1 MIWHFRLL
9 NIVKFVIS
17 PDDHSRYLP
26 VGWHYQSMSCLARP
40 SQTTLVDRVPPHAF
54 FMVSAVFHYLGPS
67 FAVLLFS
74 HVGVLG
80 VAWLRIASAAA
91 IFAAWRRPWRVLI
104 DGDRRTQMLV
114 VALGVTLALM
124 NCAFYLAIARM
135 PLATVAAIEF
145 VATIVIA
152 LVGVRTVRNVAALM
166 IAVSGVF
173 LLMGTKSS
181 GDGLGVLLAIVNA
194 ILFGIYIVLGH
205 AISRAGGA
213 SGIDRL
219 GAAML
224 VALVVAMPIGV
235 AEVAPAL
242 SRPMLILAGIGV
254 GVSSSVIPYICDQ
267 LAMARLPR
275 ATFALMLTLLPA
287 TAAIVGLVVLA
298 QIPSGIEI
306 AGILLVATGVG
317 VHKPAQD

>member
-1 MIWHFRLL
+1 MSDKRSYHQRTA
-9 NIVKFVIS
+9 VVIPEEPGIIKACRNGVHAS
-17 PDDHSRYLP
+17 N
-26 VGWHYQSMSCLARP
+26 A
-40 SQTTLVDRVPPHAF
+40 TLVGHVRPQAF

-74 HVGVLG
+74 HIGVLG

-91 IFAAWRRPWRVLI
+91 VFAVWRRPWRVVI
-104 DGDRRTQMLV
+104 DGDRNGRMLI

-124 NCAFYLAIARM
+124 NSAFYLAIDRM

-145 VATIVIA
+145 VAAIVVA
-152 LVGVRTVRNVAALM
+152 LVGVRSLRNVAALFV
-166 IAVSGVF
+166 AVAGFF
-173 LLMGTKSS
+173 LLIGLQWS
-181 GDGLGVLLAIVNA
+181 GDGLGVLLAIANA
-194 ILFGIYIVLGH
+194 ALFGVYIVIGH
-205 AISRAGGA
+205 AISRSQGA

-224 VALVVAMPIGV
+224 VAGIAVMPFGV
-235 AEVAPAL
+235 AEVVPAL
-242 SRPMLILAGIGV
+242 SRPELILAGIGV
-254 GVSSSVIPYICDQ
+254 GVSSSVIPYVCDQ

-287 TAAIVGLVVLA
+287 TATVVGMAVLA
-298 QIPSGIEI
+298 QVPTPADI

-317 VHKPAQD
+317 LHKPAQ